1 MGPMSSMILPL
12 FVVLVAAL
20 LVLSMVISERYPIS
34 TWKDHLRHLREVAAD
49 KSAPVRVVPQDAR
62 LEDLMT
68 HDESSAYTG
77 TESFSGLVDV
87 VERAIDTAESRT
99 AGLRRR

>member
-1 MGPMSSMILPL
+1 MVLPL

-20 LVLSMVISERYPIS
+20 LVLGMVIAERYPIS
-34 TWKDHLRHLREVAAD
+34 TWKDQLRHLREIAAD
-49 KSAPVRVVPQDAR
+49 KNAPARVVPQDAR

-68 HDESSAYTG
+68 HEDSSVYTG

-87 VERAIDTAESRT
+87 VERAMDTAESR
-99 AGLRRR
+99 AASLRRR

>member
-1 MGPMSSMILPL
+1 MSSMILPL

-20 LVLSMVISERYPIS
+20 LVLGMVIAERYPVS
-34 TWKDHLRHLREVAAD
+34 TWKDQLRRLREIAAD
-49 KSAPVRVVPQDAR
+49 KNAPARVVPQDAR
-62 LEDLMT
+62 LEDLMIQE
-68 HDESSAYTG
+68 DSSAYTG

-87 VERAIDTAESRT
+87 VERALDSAESRA